1 VSHSTRTQLKQI
13 LVAHYTALRR
23 KLEFVAGSRDG
34 ATDALHETWVRLETM
49 GEAGPVANPDAYL
62 IRMATNVAI
71 DQHRRERRHLHE
83 SEVGDLFETADE
95 LADPARILA
104 GRREVSALEDVLRD
118 LTPRRRA
125 ILLAA
130 RIDGQLNPEIAERF
144 GLSLRVVERELS
156 YALKYCN
163 ERMWPMRAA
172 SRRPAREAQ
181 EP

>member
-1 VSHSTRTQLKQI
+1 MSDSTRAQLKQL

-23 KLEFVAGSRDG
+23 KLEFVSGSKDS
-34 ATDALHETWVRLETM
+34 AADALHETWVRLETM
-49 GEAGPVANPDAYL
+49 AEAGPVANPDAYL

-83 SEVGDLFETADE
+83 EEVTELFKTPDD

-104 GRREVSALEDVLRD
+104 ARREVEALEEVLRG

-156 YALKYCN
+156 HALKYCN
-163 ERMWPMRAA
+163 ERMWPMHAA
-172 SRRPAREAQ
+172 SKRKARGTQ